1 MTPLEARAIA
11 EAALD
16 HLARDPDL
24 LGSLM
29 AQSGLDPA
37 GLRTLLAQ
45 EGGEAAGLALDF
57 ILEQDA
63 RVLALAREAGIAPE
77 RVAMARAVLGGAD
90 PW

>member
-11 EAALD
+11 DEALD

-24 LGSLM
+24 LGALM

-37 GLRTLLAQ
+37 GLRALLGRQ
-45 EGGEAAGLALDF
+45 DGEAAALALDF

-63 RVLALAREAGIAPE
+63 RVLALAQAAGIAPA
-77 RVAMARAVLGGAD
+77 RVAMARAVLAGAD